1 MLDPL
6 KPGHQM
12 LVPNYEVI
20 LRKEMKYVQAGL
32 LSDPPGMD
40 MYLVVGIHP
49 KTRLLMLRTLRN
61 SSDIEGH
68 FLHYSRAIHP
78 TAKGS
83 KWPIPARANELVRF
97 CLVAESGS
105 SCRPDEGHW
114 PLVALAHRH
123 PRRRLPRIAA
133 RDRPA
138 PPLEADGYKEG
149 AVHVPWH

>member
-1 MLDPL
+1 VACSTCSSRATKCLCRTTRNNFL
-6 KPGHQM
+6 KQ
-12 LVPNYEVI
+12 
-20 LRKEMKYVQAGL
+20 MKYVREGL

-68 FLHYSRAIHP
+68 FLHDSRAIHP

-114 PLVALAHRH
+114 PL
-123 PRRRLPRIAA
+123 AA

-138 PPLEADGYKEG
+138 TPAPPVKADGYKEE
-149 AVHVPWH
+149 AVHIQWH